1 MVAKVANKHTK
12 YFSQKLQKSL
22 ETGKSVYRLLDNN
35 EQIPVGGFNMSLV
48 RYNNPWNVLN
58 TLQRELYD
66 PTFGRDSSDS
76 SASTANWAP
85 SVDISEN
92 DKEFT
97 LLADIP
103 GVDPED
109 IDISMEKGVLTI
121 KGERSSENIDEG
133 ENYRRVERQSGQFYR
148 RFTLPDS
155 ADADKIEAKSEHG
168 VLTITIPKQEVAV
181 SRRIEVKH

>member
-1 MVAKVANKHTK
+1 MN
-12 YFSQKLQKSL
+12 
-22 ETGKSVYRLLDNN
+22 
-35 EQIPVGGFNMSLV
+35 LV
-48 RYNNPWNVLN
+48 RYNNPWNLLN

-66 PTFGRDSSDS
+66 PAFDRGDNNDSSV
-76 SASTANWAP
+76 STANWAP
-85 SVDISEN
+85 SVDISET
-92 DKEFT
+92 DTEFT

-103 GVDPED
+103 GVDPKD

-121 KGERSSENIDEG
+121 KGERHTENIDEG

-168 VLTITIPKQEVAV
+168 VLKITIPKQEVAI

>member
-1 MVAKVANKHTK
+1 
-12 YFSQKLQKSL
+12 
-22 ETGKSVYRLLDNN
+22 
-35 EQIPVGGFNMSLV
+35 MSLV
-48 RYNNPWNVLN
+48 RHNNPWNLLN
-58 TLQRELYD
+58 SLQRELYD
-66 PTFGRDSSDS
+66 PAFRNTDNDD
-76 SASTANWAP
+76 ASVATANWAP

-92 DKEFT
+92 EKEFT

-103 GVDPED
+103 GVNPTD

-121 KGERSSENIDEG
+121 KGERSSEKVDEG

-168 VLTITIPKQEVAV
+168 VLRITIPKQEVSV